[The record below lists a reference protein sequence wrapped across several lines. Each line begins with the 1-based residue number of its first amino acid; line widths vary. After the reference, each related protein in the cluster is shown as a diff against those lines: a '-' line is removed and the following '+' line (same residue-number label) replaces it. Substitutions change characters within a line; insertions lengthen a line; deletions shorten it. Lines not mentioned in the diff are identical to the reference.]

1 MNKKGFM
8 IREFLTQEGK
18 GKIEIKN
25 YRADHHELRNF
36 DENFIIFGQV
46 GLLK

>member
-8 IREFLTQEGK
+8 IREFLIQGGK

-25 YRADHHELRNF
+25 YRADHHEIKEF
-36 DENFIIFGQV
+36 
-46 GLLK
+46 